1 MFFLLSLDSESQIA
15 ELRCEMCHKY
25 YKDITTNFMKVLK
38 FTINKSLLCL
48 NQG

>member
-1 MFFLLSLDSESQIA
+1 MFFVLSLDSESQIV

-25 YKDITTNFMKVLK
+25 YKVVTTNFMKVLK
-38 FTINKSLLCL
+38 LTINKSFLCL